1 MKFQTSSIHFVIL
14 CTWVNLK
21 YNSVGIYL
29 KAITGPKM
37 PAFAF
42 VCPCCSWASIRLAF
56 GHAITIV
63 HAFRRQELTTIC
75 VKVLFTQEGEVQDTW
90 VLQVSQNH
98 VGTASPLYF
107 PLFSTTCNACIS
119 LLWGTTVFNLL
130 FSQLSCLLDYSH
142 SMEVSIV
149 HAALP
154 IEYSWDCPYIQL
166 IFHGKLLV
174 ETVSYR
180 FQDTVNIQFPPII
193 YHGISIEY
201 KDNPMN
207 IQWVRQHE
215 LCLLPCCVWSF
226 CLHISFLY
234 KSHSLQCCNSSLE
247 SHKMA
252 RQPFH

>member
-1 MKFQTSSIHFVIL
+1 MHYLPNKHFPATKWVRYSSQKLSNWAHFMKFQTSSIHFVIL

-37 PAFAF
+37 PEFAF

-130 FSQLSCLLDYSH
+130 FSQLSCLLDYSEASVYMTH
-142 SMEVSIV
+142 KF
-149 HAALP
+149 L
-154 IEYSWDCPYIQL
+154 IQ
-166 IFHGKLLV
+166 I
-174 ETVSYR
+174 
-180 FQDTVNIQFPPII
+180 P
-193 YHGISIEY
+193 
-201 KDNPMN
+201 
-207 IQWVRQHE
+207 
-215 LCLLPCCVWSF
+215 
-226 CLHISFLY
+226 
-234 KSHSLQCCNSSLE
+234 
-247 SHKMA
+247 
-252 RQPFH
+252 